1 MSSKVR
7 IHMWAGLCLPD
18 CSLSSRLCYARLTRT
33 LTSRKNNDN
42 YYGAEA
48 RAWTGG
54 SGGACCPASA
64 STDSS
69 SGAAAAAAPWP
80 QGRFVGPGTRA
91 RARAPRRRCALESS
105 PHTRPIAPSLLR
117 AGRKG
122 QRGGGGGGA
131 SHSGRRL
138 TARKQSCEGGGPSCR
153 GDGLVAAPL
162 PPCPCCSVPST
173 PPPPLPPPPRRTRRH
188 HQPLRRG
195 RAVDQF
201 GRGAGC
207 GSGRAAHGET
217 WHATPAKV

>member
-69 SGAAAAAAPWP
+69 SGAAAAATPWP

-122 QRGGGGGGA
+122 QRGGRGGGGA

-162 PPCPCCSVPST
+162 PPCPCGSVPST
-173 PPPPLPPPPRRTRRH
+173 PPPPLPPPPEARRWTG
-188 HQPLRRG
+188 PASASTDSSSG
-195 RAVDQF
+195 ASAAAV
-201 GRGAGC
+201 A
-207 GSGRAAHGET
+207 SAALAARAAAA
-217 WHATPAKV
+217 ATTVA